1 MRKLLSVRLGVGPSA
16 SSIAHLQAQTE
27 AQHWLERYRS
37 RERRLQAMQEA
48 DRTCQPTHH
57 LEAA

>member
-1 MRKLLSVRLGVGPSA
+1 MRKLIFVRLGVGPSA
-16 SSIAHLQAQTE
+16 FSIARLQAQTE
-27 AQHWLERYRS
+27 AQHWLELYRS
-37 RERRLQAMQEA
+37 RERRLQAKQET